1 MDSQHD
7 PLGGRIQA
15 SCTVQQMRF
24 TVILG
29 LEKTKIKDNFFFYD
43 NISNNVKDS
52 AESKKPKFI

>member
-7 PLGGRIQA
+7 PLDGRIQA
-15 SCTVQQMRF
+15 LCTVQRMGF

-43 NISNNVKDS
+43 NIINNIKDS
-52 AESKKPKFI
+52 AESKKPKFS